1 MKNNNW
7 NYKKN
12 NKGFSLFA
20 VIVAIAFTGILGML
34 VVYIAMSNFYMKITD
49 WKGKDSFYTA
59 EQAIEE
65 IRVGLQEV
73 AGDAMSEA
81 YIQVL
86 EEYEGKSDSDTP
98 QDEERQ
104 LMFCKLFYT
113 RLNDKLQEI
122 LNSSHPVTDSI
133 LQDKYVD
140 LKVGENETLQI
151 VDPALVV
158 NPDPATQADK
168 ITKKSKIKLNNMK
181 AIYVDPKGRA
191 SIIKTDIWIGIPE
204 VKFATPSTLPDLMS
218 MVVVANGGIVCES
231 DPDVST
237 EGNKLS
243 GSIYAGKIDGENL
256 ENKSANQKDVSI
268 LVKPNGKLSVLSGKY
283 LVCSD
288 EVNVGTNSSFTSQSG
303 VSLWARGLTLKS
315 ATVNLLGNTYFSDDL
330 TVASGGTASD
340 ITIAGNYY
348 GYGSVESAKDSKCA
362 FADFYKSH
370 SEKDKDKN
378 LIYNDKDKDLVYKD
392 NDLNS
397 AIAINGKSTR
407 LDLSGVQK
415 LMLAGKNYIS
425 QSDVKTGESIT
436 VKGTQLAYLA
446 PAEILGSDGTD
457 SSSFT
462 NPMTYEDSKQNNLD
476 SDSVPVKWNTPVES
490 WGNRTLSQIG
500 VSETQPIQKIYDQ
513 KEQVVYF
520 YLNFENDENAAS
532 FMSMYYQKNPE
543 MKKKMDQYLSFYFQ
557 GENSGIYVKDSQAY
571 LMYVTNG
578 NILSYEGGE
587 KAEGNLH
594 EATHSQMSAK
604 LLNDQI
610 RYQNEWYALNR
621 KMVEDMGDLEQN
633 VKDPDDPASGHDED
647 SINQSV
653 FDNLVNEKKL
663 RKYVENKPDKI
674 YQYPEGSS
682 SPSIIMANNA
692 SNSKYD
698 MTGTGKTLVITS
710 DMAENLRLVVCTG
723 DVQIGEVKSNKEI
736 NFKGIIMTDGKITLQ
751 PKACLEAA
759 PVEAAKIFQQQIDD
773 GAGNIKAQDF
783 FWMGDQYV
791 LGNTTD
797 TSQNANKDYTT
808 YDLADCVTYRNWKKE

>member
-1 MKNNNW
+1 MKNNSL

-81 YIQVL
+81 YVQVL

-122 LNSSHPVTDSI
+122 LNSSNPVTDSI

-158 NPDPATQADK
+158 NPDPATQSDK

-231 DPDVST
+231 DHDVST

-243 GSIYAGKIDGENL
+243 GSIYAGKINDENL

-268 LVKPNGKLSVLSGKY
+268 LVKPNGKLSVLSGKH

-288 EVNVGTNSSFTSQSG
+288 EVNVGANSSFTSQSG

-340 ITIAGNYY
+340 VTIAGNYY
-348 GYGSVESAKDSKCA
+348 GYGAEESAKDSKCEFTKTGVYA
-362 FADFYKSH
+362 SY
-370 SEKDKDKN
+370 EP
-378 LIYNDKDKDLVYKD
+378 KDLS
-392 NDLNS
+392 S

-425 QSDVKTGESIT
+425 QSSDVKTGESIT

-490 WGNRTLSQIG
+490 WGN
-500 VSETQPIQKIYDQ
+500 
-513 KEQVVYF
+513 
-520 YLNFENDENAAS
+520 
-532 FMSMYYQKNPE
+532 
-543 MKKKMDQYLSFYFQ
+543 
-557 GENSGIYVKDSQAY
+557 
-571 LMYVTNG
+571 
-578 NILSYEGGE
+578 
-587 KAEGNLH
+587 
-594 EATHSQMSAK
+594 
-604 LLNDQI
+604 
-610 RYQNEWYALNR
+610 
-621 KMVEDMGDLEQN
+621 
-633 VKDPDDPASGHDED
+633 
-647 SINQSV
+647 
-653 FDNLVNEKKL
+653 
-663 RKYVENKPDKI
+663 
-674 YQYPEGSS
+674 
-682 SPSIIMANNA
+682 
-692 SNSKYD
+692 
-698 MTGTGKTLVITS
+698 
-710 DMAENLRLVVCTG
+710 
-723 DVQIGEVKSNKEI
+723 
-736 NFKGIIMTDGKITLQ
+736 
-751 PKACLEAA
+751 
-759 PVEAAKIFQQQIDD
+759 
-773 GAGNIKAQDF
+773 
-783 FWMGDQYV
+783 
-791 LGNTTD
+791 
-797 TSQNANKDYTT
+797 
-808 YDLADCVTYRNWKKE
+808 